1 MVDFSV
7 TGCEKIGERAAE
19 GTHQKPY
26 SWPPPPAMKYQLI
39 SSLEQTVEASTYYRY
54 LPKPKPPRKTTLGV
68 HVFIVLLVLIHSL
81 FLLW

>member
-1 MVDFSV
+1 
-7 TGCEKIGERAAE
+7 
-19 GTHQKPY
+19 
-26 SWPPPPAMKYQLI
+26 MKYQLI

-81 FLLW
+81 FLLWQHVYAVCDNKASVNCELITLYGHQGERYL